1 MSLSLRD
8 EDRRAVDLLL
18 DHAQA
23 AHQGD
28 ANMPMTFGTSMTE
41 AGVPNDRLIAA
52 EKVLKMLDA
61 MPSTEPAADLLAR
74 TLARVE
80 RQTGT
85 PVRGHHPMIDAG
97 RPVA

>member
-8 EDRRAVDLLL
+8 DDRRAVDLLL

-23 AHQGD
+23 AQQDMQTMAFG
-28 ANMPMTFGTSMTE
+28 GTSMTE
-41 AGVPNDRLIAA
+41 AGVSNEHLVAA

-61 MPSTEPAADLLAR
+61 MPAAEPAADLLAR

-80 RQTGT
+80 RHAGS

-97 RPVA
+97 RPMA